1 LLRPSDIPKCHPYGD
16 GLKAWFYSRNE
27 ANFLTK
33 MKNAYP
39 SKTEALVKKAIAD
52 ACDSIAPSEG
62 RAKLEAKVAT
72 LLK

>member
-1 LLRPSDIPKCHPYGD
+1 MSDDPHKKKID
-16 GLKAWFYSRNE
+16 AWFYSRSE
-27 ANFLTK
+27 AHEVSYFLTK